1 MSGGLLGAL
10 ALFVVGGAASV
21 LGSLVGLGG
30 GFVIIPVLRVFFG
43 VPPAQ
48 AAGTSLVMVLANT
61 AAATVGYLR
70 DSKVDLRLALPLT
83 VGAIPGSVVG
93 AFAVHRFSP
102 VGFDVAYGVVLV
114 IMAGLVLRRRGVESR
129 PAGEATFMHR
139 PAAGLAAGLA
149 LGFFSSLFGIGGGVV
164 LVPLLLI
171 AARMPPHV
179 VTATGAFVITTTAPV
194 GIAAHAYAGDV
205 DWVFALPLVLG
216 GLAGGSIGPVIA
228 RRISSSNLI
237 TLLAV
242 ALILA
247 ACGLVMRHLV

>member
-10 ALFVVGGAASV
+10 ALFLVGAAASV

-43 VPPAQ
+43 VAPAQ
-48 AAGTSLVMVLANT
+48 AAGTSLLLVLANT

-70 DSKVDLRLALPLT
+70 DGKVDLRLAIPLT
-83 VGAIPGSVVG
+83 VGALPGSIAG
-93 AFAVHRFSP
+93 AVAVHRFSP
-102 VGFDVAYGVVLV
+102 LGFDAAYGVVLV
-114 IMAGLVLRRRGVESR
+114 VMAVLVLRRRGVASR
-129 PAGEATFMHR
+129 PAGETTFVHR
-139 PAAGLAAGLA
+139 PPVALAAGFA

-216 GLAGGSIGPVIA
+216 GVAGGSVGPLIA
-228 RRISSSNLI
+228 KRISSSALI

-247 ACGLVMRHLV
+247 ACGLVVRHLV